1 MELTIAVIGVLAAV
15 LAAGAAVWSF
25 LALSRAQTRAS
36 IVEAQAESLRAQ
48 AAQAEARAQE
58 AAAESRRQITDLSQ
72 RFEEASAER
81 HRLRTELA
89 EEQARHEASVRNATT
104 AAMGLDAAHE
114 QQVRGLMSSH
124 EEKLKGLAAAFEE
137 ERRGILAKT
146 RAEVEGIAQRER
158 VFREEMDAREKQM
171 ETRVREAFAALSQ
184 TALKG
189 VSDEF
194 LKVAELRMSQQ
205 REVAAAELDKRREA
219 VDVLVKPI
227 AESLKKTDEK
237 LEAFSRNWSTDK
249 ATLDTQL
256 RTLAERGDQLRAET
270 GRLVRALRDPQV
282 RGRYGEVQL
291 KRVAELAGMRE
302 YCDFSQQD
310 QTRDEEGNALRPDM
324 RVTLPSGRVIA
335 IDAKAN
341 LKAYLDAMEEPDPDK
356 VEGHLRE
363 FADGVARQAVALS
376 KRGYWKQYDD
386 SPEMVLMFI
395 PGDQFVDAAYSK
407 RPDLLELAARHRVVI
422 ASPSTLIALLHAV
435 HMGYEEQ
442 KLAREAQE
450 LRKLGQELHLR
461 AVKAMDFVAKL
472 GDNLEKANKAYNDF
486 VASYQTRLEPT
497 LRKFQEGGATSGKEL
512 PTLTPIDATPRL
524 LPGSVQRDE
533 A

>member
-1 MELTIAVIGVLAAV
+1 MEQTLVVISVVLGVVAL
-15 LAAGAAVWSF
+15 LAAGAAVF
-25 LALSRAQTRAS
+25 TFVRLGQAQTRAS
-36 IVEAQAESLRAQ
+36 VAESQ
-48 AAQAEARAQE
+48 AAQVREQAEQATARAQE
-58 AAAESRRQITDLSQ
+58 ATEESRRRAADL
-72 RFEEASAER
+72 EARLDKVSAER
-81 HRLRTELA
+81 HQLHTELA
-89 EEQARHEASVRNATT
+89 EEQARHQASIRRATT
-104 AAMGLDAAHE
+104 ASEGVEETYKAKIAGLVSTHE
-114 QQVRGLMSSH
+114 QQLRGMV
-124 EEKLKGLAAAFEE
+124 ET
-137 ERRGILAKT
+137 T
-146 RAEVEGIAQRER
+146 RATVEGIEKRER

-171 ETRVREAFAALSQ
+171 EARVREAFAALSQ
-184 TALKG
+184 TALSG
-189 VSDEF
+189 ATAEF
-194 LKVAELRMSQQ
+194 LKLAEVQMGKQ
-205 REVAAAELDKRREA
+205 REVAAAEMEKRREA
-219 VDVLVKPI
+219 VDVLVRPI
-227 AESLKKTDEK
+227 AETLKKTDEK
-237 LEAFSRNWSTDK
+237 LETFSKNWSTDK

-256 RTLAERGDQLRAET
+256 RTLAERGDQLRTET

-324 RVTLPSGRVIA
+324 RVTMPSGRVIA

-356 VEGHLRE
+356 VEQHLRE

-407 RPDLLELAARHRVVI
+407 RPDLLELAAKHRVVI
-422 ASPSTLIALLHAV
+422 ASPSTLIALRPAV

-472 GDNLEKANKAYNDF
+472 GTNLQKANEAYNDF
-486 VASYQTRLEPT
+486 VGSYQTRLEPT

-524 LPGSVQRDE
+524 LTGTIQRDE